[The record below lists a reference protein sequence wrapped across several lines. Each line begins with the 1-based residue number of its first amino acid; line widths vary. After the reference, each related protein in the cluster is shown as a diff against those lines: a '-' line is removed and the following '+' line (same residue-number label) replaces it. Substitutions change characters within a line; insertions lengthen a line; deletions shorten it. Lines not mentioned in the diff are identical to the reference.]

1 MTWVYNVK
9 SKAFSLN
16 GLFQFSALY
25 AGAEGYKNDT
35 DYECAV
41 NRGPLPRGKYRI
53 GRPLAKHESAGL
65 YVLPLTPH
73 RDNAMCG
80 RAGFLIHGDNG
91 KGTASTGCIVAS
103 LTVRQKIAASGD
115 RELIV
120 Q

>member
-16 GLFQFSALY
+16 GLFQFNGLY

-35 DYECAV
+35 DYE
-41 NRGPLPRGKYRI
+41 
-53 GRPLAKHESAGL
+53 SAGL
-65 YVLPLTPH
+65 YILPLTPH